1 MMPRR
6 IPTNFKELKL
16 NVGDSI
22 GLESVSTKSRYP
34 VKLIGY
40 LEGQSI
46 IVTVPRINGK
56 EFLIKEGTSLRVR
69 MIADN
74 YACGFQTRVLSYQ
87 TSPFLHFHLEY
98 PSKLEAVAVRQA
110 SRVRLALPV
119 SIDEVDK
126 GELIGEWPRNEVLVD
141 VSNTGARIQCTEG
154 LAPVGSDLNIKFTV
168 TVDGISR
175 NLKVRSVVRNIAEVT
190 DPDRGEVF
198 QYGLQF
204 QPLSDDDRVYICG
217 YVYEQMLYQDG
228 AANVAISK

>member
-1 MMPRR
+1 MTKRV
-6 IPTNFKELKL
+6 PTSFKELKL
-16 NVGDSI
+16 NVGDPI
-22 GLESVSTKSRYP
+22 RLESVSAKTRYP

-40 LEGQSI
+40 LDGQSI

-74 YACGFQTRVLSYQ
+74 YACGFQTKVLTYQ
-87 TSPFLHFHLEY
+87 ASPYLHFHLEY
-98 PSKLEAVAVRQA
+98 PEKLEAVAVRQA
-110 SRVRLALPV
+110 SRVKLALPV

-126 GELIGEWPRNEVLVD
+126 GELIGEWPRKEILVD
-141 VSNTGARIQCTEG
+141 VSNTGARIQCSEG
-154 LAPVGSDLNIKFTV
+154 LAPVGADLNIKFTV
-168 TVDGISR
+168 SVDGISR
-175 NLKVRSVVRNIAEVT
+175 DLSVRSVVRNIAEVC

-217 YVYEQMLYQDG
+217 YVYEQMLYEEG